1 MTGRDPSKAVA
12 FWLSELKAARKRE
25 ECYRK
30 TGQEVMDL
38 YAAEQE
44 QEQETPF
51 NILYSNTET
60 LRPAL
65 FSAQPRPVVQRRFKD
80 ADPLGKLASEASR
93 RMLEYH
99 FDTNRDGYETLN
111 EAMSAAVLDA
121 LLPGRGAVMLKYDA
135 DFVPIDEPR
144 PPDEHDD
151 TPVDL
156 DARTEY
162 AQGEQVCYESV
173 VWDRV
178 LFGYAKKWTKVPWIA
193 YQFHLTKEEVASLLG
208 NAVAVKLTYQSA
220 QADCDRPGSRREE
233 DEDAGERRTAVLY
246 QIWDK
251 AGGKKVRYVSPNY
264 PDDELRVDD
273 DPLGLTGFF
282 NMPRPLLFVEKSC
295 SLVPTAP
302 YRMYKSQADELNRI
316 TRRIKKLTEA
326 IKARGIYDGSIS
338 GDLERLMQKDD
349 NTLVPA
355 EVASSLSTEKGFQN
369 AIWFLPLDVLIG
381 VVQQLYQAREACKQ
395 TIYEI
400 TGIAD
405 IMRGATNASET
416 LGAQQIKNQWGTL
429 RLKRMQQEVERY
441 VRDLERMTLD
451 IATSKF
457 DEATW
462 AAMTGLP
469 FVTTAQRQQME
480 QQAAILTQTQQPMPP
495 ELQQQLGQPVWGQV
509 LQLLRDDLQRSY
521 RIDIETNST
530 VQPEAS
536 EDLEA
541 MQELMQ
547 VLGMFLQ
554 SVGPLVANGTMP
566 FAVAQQMMLGVAR
579 RTRFGPEIEDALQA
593 MQPPKPPDDGAALQQ
608 QQMQLDQQMAVKE
621 IEHKRK
627 ESAMALKEQAMQIEA
642 EQQQREMALQ
652 LREMELQVK
661 EHQFGMHQQVEQGML
676 NMQKQRA
683 TEEIGTKQTL
693 QALQE
698 KKYNTEAVVNKKT
711 DTAMNQVTKAVQQ
724 VQALGESLQ
733 AVQQQAAE
741 TQQLLMQLIRV
752 TSARRIKTPIRGK
765 DGRIERVEDQM
776 EAA

>member
-220 QADCDRPGSRREE
+220 QADCDRPGSLREE

-752 TSARRIKTPIRGK
+752 TSARRIKTPIRGT

>member
-25 ECYRK
+25 ERYRK

-429 RLKRMQQEVERY
+429 RLKRMQQEVARY

>member
-25 ECYRK
+25 ERYRK

-38 YAAEQE
+38 YAAE

-220 QADCDRPGSRREE
+220 QADRDRPGSRREE

-429 RLKRMQQEVERY
+429 RLKRMQQEVARY

-652 LREMELQVK
+652 LREMELQLK
-661 EHQFGMHQQVEQGML
+661 EHQFGLHQQVEKGMFD
-676 NMQKQRA
+676 MQKQRA

-693 QALQE
+693 QSMQE